1 MMVVGWLRYNLLRE
15 RERER
20 ALLVGVVVAIG
31 GVVIVVV
38 VGWLRCNM
46 LGELGRERDT
56 EVCERERETNIS
68 GSASP
73 LDTHTC

>member
-1 MMVVGWLRYNLLRE
+1 M
-15 RERER
+15 
-20 ALLVGVVVAIG
+20 LVGVVVAIG

-56 EVCERERETNIS
+56 EVCERERERQTYQGLRARLIPIHAECDMY
-68 GSASP
+68 GRECK
-73 LDTHTC
+73 L